1 MPRRTLEST
10 KVNQDFAY
18 GTITL
23 YGLVFRIIQLS
34 IINPM
39 LWSEPQPKLVWAV
52 PLSLAATDGIDHSFF
67 SSRY

>member
-10 KVNQDFAY
+10 RVTQDFAY
-18 GTITL
+18 RALTV
-23 YGLVFRIIQLS
+23 YGRPSQTFQLS

-39 LWSEPQPKLVWAV
+39 LWSEPHPKVVWAD